1 MSTPE
6 TEEAPQPRKRPGR
19 KPGKRRDP
27 VPAPVDGDYQLLD
40 IVNKQPGFEYFA
52 LSDFDRRKRGHQ
64 YEVERWAEDCA
75 HPPWETFRPELRG
88 QEVKVNG
95 QLTLMRAPKAQV
107 EARRKRER
115 DGFRAQSAGIRE
127 ANEGRGFG
135 VNESFVNTHN
145 IPVAGAY

>member
-52 LSDFDRRKRGHQ
+52 LSDFDRRKRGQMHD
-64 YEVERWAEDCA
+64 RMK
-75 HPPWETFRPELRG
+75 TTRELVVR
-88 QEVKVNG
+88 
-95 QLTLMRAPKAQV
+95 
-107 EARRKRER
+107 
-115 DGFRAQSAGIRE
+115 
-127 ANEGRGFG
+127 
-135 VNESFVNTHN
+135 
-145 IPVAGAY
+145 